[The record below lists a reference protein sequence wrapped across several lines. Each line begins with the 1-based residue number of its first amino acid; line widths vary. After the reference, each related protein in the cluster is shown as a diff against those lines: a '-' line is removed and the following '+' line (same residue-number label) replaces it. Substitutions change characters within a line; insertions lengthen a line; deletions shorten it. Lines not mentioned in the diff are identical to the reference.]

1 MVSMVNG
8 LDKEGCHASR
18 FLVVPESG
26 IHDEVL
32 LLVFLGIADHG
43 LRAQIASQLLEGFQR
58 SQRQGP
64 SF

>member
-8 LDKEGCHASR
+8 LDKEGCHA
-18 FLVVPESG
+18 